1 MSILVRRATTPDA
14 ELVSSLNADVQA
26 LHAAALPWRFK
37 PPGPGT
43 FAPKDA
49 EALLAKPDHLTFI
62 AEVAGEPAGYASAE
76 IVRRAETPFHYPHAR
91 VHLHHISVRP
101 DHRRQGV
108 GKALLTAVRAAA
120 KEQGITL
127 LSADVYTFNEN
138 ARAFFRRHGLTPYM
152 ERLWDRS

>member
-1 MSILVRRATTPDA
+1 MSIVIRRATIADA

-43 FAPKDA
+43 FQPADA
-49 EALLAKPDHLTFI
+49 EALLRKPERYVFI
-62 AEVAGEPAGYASAE
+62 AEIAGAPAGYAHAE
-76 IVRRAETPFHYPHAR
+76 IVRRAETAVHFAPAMI
-91 VHLHHISVRP
+91 HLHAISVQP
-101 DHRRQGV
+101 DYRRRGI
-108 GKALLTAVRAAA
+108 GNALLVAVRAAG

-127 LSADVYTFNEN
+127 LTADVFTFNEN